1 VRRPGASEHDRE
13 ILRLAV
19 PALGAL
25 AAEPLY
31 LLADTAIVGNLG
43 THQLAGLAVAGTVLT
58 SVFGLC
64 NFLAYSTTGAVARQ
78 LGAGNRRKAAELGM
92 DGVWLAAGLGVVL
105 AALGIALAPL
115 IVDAMGASSA
125 VRPYALTYLRI
136 SLLGAPALLVALAGA
151 GYLRGVQDTRTTLVV
166 AVASN
171 AVNLVLELLLVYS
184 FDLGIA
190 GSAWGTV
197 AAQWG
202 AAVAFLAII
211 VRSARAERAS
221 LRPDPAGIRS
231 NVRVGSRLVIR
242 TGSLLAAF
250 LAATAIASRIG
261 DDAVAAHQIA
271 FQVFLLLALSLDA
284 LAIAAQAM
292 IGRSLGAGD
301 AHAARAAARRLLE
314 WGVAVGIGFGVALAI
329 LRPWLVPIFT
339 DDPGVRDQAEQVLLI
354 LALMQPLNAVVFVFD
369 GVLIGAGDAGYLA
382 LAMVGASLFVFAPAA
397 IAVLVLDGGL
407 LWLWAALALWMLARA
422 VGMAARYLGSR
433 WQVTGA
439 VRDA

>member
-1 VRRPGASEHDRE
+1 VRRPGASEHDRD

-31 LLADTAIVGNLG
+31 LLVDTAIVGNLG
-43 THQLAGLAVAGTVLT
+43 TRPLAGLAVAGTVLT
-58 SVFGLC
+58 FVFGVF

-78 LGAGNRRKAAELGM
+78 VGAGDRRAAAALGM
-92 DGVWLAAGLGVVL
+92 DGIWLAAGLGAGL
-105 AALGIALAPL
+105 AVLGIALAPV
-115 IVDAMGASSA
+115 IVDAMGASA
-125 VRPYALTYLRI
+125 NVRPFALTYLRI

-151 GYLRGVQDTRTTLVV
+151 GYLRGVQDTRTTLVI
-166 AVASN
+166 AVGSN
-171 AVNLVLELLLVYS
+171 ALNLVLELLLVYT

-197 AAQWG
+197 VAQWT
-202 AAVAFLAII
+202 AAIAFLVIV

-221 LRPDPAGIRS
+221 LRPDAAGIRA
-231 NVRVGSRLVIR
+231 NARVGSRLVIR
-242 TGSLLAAF
+242 TGSLLAAV

-271 FQVFLLLALSLDA
+271 YQVFLLLALSLDA

-292 IGRSLGAGD
+292 IGRSLGAAD

-314 WGVAVGIGFGVALAI
+314 WGVAVGIGFGIVLAV
-329 LRPWLVPIFT
+329 LRPWLVPLFT
-339 DDPGVRDQAEQVLLI
+339 DDPGVEELALQVLLV
-354 LALMQPLNAVVFVFD
+354 LALLQPLNAVVFVFD

-382 LAMVGASLFVFAPAA
+382 AAMVVASVFVFAPAA

-407 LWLWAALALWMLARA
+407 VWLWVALALWMLARA
-422 VGMAARYLGSR
+422 VGMTARYLGSR

-439 VRDA
+439 VRGS

>member
-1 VRRPGASEHDRE
+1 M
-13 ILRLAV
+13 
-19 PALGAL
+19 
-25 AAEPLY
+25 
-31 LLADTAIVGNLG
+31 
-43 THQLAGLAVAGTVLT
+43 LT
-58 SVFGLC
+58 SVFGIF

-78 LGAGNRRKAAELGM
+78 VGAGDRRAAAALGM
-92 DGVWLAAGLGVVL
+92 DGLWLAAGLGVGL
-105 AALGIALAPL
+105 ALLGIALAPL
-115 IVDAMGASSA
+115 IVDAMGASA
-125 VRPYALTYLRI
+125 NVRPYALTYLRI

-151 GYLRGVQDTRTTLVV
+151 GYLRGVQDTRTTLVI

-171 AVNLVLELLLVYS
+171 ALNLVLELLLVYT

-197 AAQWG
+197 AAQW
-202 AAVAFLAII
+202 AAAAAFLAIV
-211 VRSARAERAS
+211 VRSARIERAS
-221 LRPDPAGIRS
+221 LRPDAAGIRA
-231 NVRVGSRLVIR
+231 NARVGSRLVIR
-242 TGSLLAAF
+242 TGSLLGAF
-250 LAATAIASRIG
+250 LAATAIASRIS

-292 IGRSLGAGD
+292 IGRSLGAD
-301 AHAARAAARRLLE
+301 DPSAARAAARRLLE
-314 WGVAVGIGFGVALAI
+314 WGVAVGIGFGVVLAV
-329 LRPWLVPIFT
+329 LRPWLVPLFT
-339 DDPGVRDQAEQVLLI
+339 DDPGVEDLALQVLLV

-382 LAMVGASLFVFAPAA
+382 LAMVVASVFVFAPAA

-422 VGMAARYLGSR
+422 VGMTARYLGPR

-439 VRDA
+439 VRDS